1 MNNFHNNQ
9 DYRLFKSLIDYPIYN
24 FGMVE
29 SFRKKAVRKA
39 EVSKNISRIV
49 NGLDLY
55 KVIQL

>member
-1 MNNFHNNQ
+1 MIFYNNQ

-29 SFRKKAVRKA
+29 RIRKKSIQKA
-39 EVSKNISRIV
+39 EISKNISRVV